1 MPTEWASYLRKH
13 NGLVQF
19 TADVCVAAESAGV
32 AWFVENPASRD
43 SGVARWD
50 AMAHRCLMWHMPSMV
65 ALADE
70 HGAKEVTFAQC
81 QFDSP
86 YQKYTT
92 LLACEAAVP
101 LARRALAHAVC
112 TCKSHA
118 KVAKGRDEFGD
129 SLSAPAAEYPARL
142 CDAFAQLLVDAARL
156 YRAQREPE
164 VVPGGLSMGSADPH
178 ELRLNDDR
186 VPRHR
191 RHPTFSLR
199 AHAEASLSELVERPV
214 ARCAEQSRRL
224 YPRVVPHVESA
235 APPVV
240 MNLGELLKPVWCKR
254 LNSWMRRLRRC
265 MRLVASGNWRAGRRM
280 RPPDLWVSAED
291 SMLPSTAAWDWDLL
305 PLAEGG
311 VSGALRSLFL
321 SRCTSQGLDQL

>member
-1 MPTEWASYLRKH
+1 M
-13 NGLVQF
+13 
-19 TADVCVAAESAGV
+19 

-50 AMAHRCLMWHMPSMV
+50 AMAHRCLMWQMPSMV
-65 ALADE
+65 ALADG

-142 CDAFAQLLVDAARL
+142 CEAFAQLLVDAALL

-164 VVPGGLSMGSADPH
+164 VVPAGCRWARRIRMICGSTMIGYLAIGATPPSRCVRM
-178 ELRLNDDR
+178 LRLR
-186 VPRHR
+186 
-191 RHPTFSLR
+191 
-199 AHAEASLSELVERPV
+199 
-214 ARCAEQSRRL
+214 
-224 YPRVVPHVESA
+224 
-235 APPVV
+235 
-240 MNLGELLKPVWCKR
+240 
-254 LNSWMRRLRRC
+254 
-265 MRLVASGNWRAGRRM
+265 
-280 RPPDLWVSAED
+280 
-291 SMLPSTAAWDWDLL
+291 
-305 PLAEGG
+305 
-311 VSGALRSLFL
+311 
-321 SRCTSQGLDQL
+321 